1 MSPLNNTEFVSRQLV
16 SRADTFPQAIS
27 LPTENARRA
36 FRFHA
41 SPPATVS
48 SPRTPARKSQEWIPG
63 TKNVHRA
70 LDAAASTPIFYIV
83 LEVLTAETNGNE
95 STLGRRITG
104 SLSCVNVTWK
114 CDFRRKNQVEN
125 PDGESKF

>member
-1 MSPLNNTEFVSRQLV
+1 
-16 SRADTFPQAIS
+16 
-27 LPTENARRA
+27 
-36 FRFHA
+36 
-41 SPPATVS
+41 
-48 SPRTPARKSQEWIPG
+48 RTPARKSQEWIPG